1 MLGFLRWGGGDAG
14 RWSHPLRKA
23 STHKEPGK
31 TAGDENGWGSL
42 PCRIPRQQSR
52 VVARKPV
59 GVLVHAGDE
68 ESNGNDEE
76 KLDAWETLR

>member
-1 MLGFLRWGGGDAG
+1 MWGWGYAG
-14 RWSHPLRKA
+14 HPLRKA
-23 STHKEPGK
+23 PTHEEEGK

-42 PCRIPRQQSR
+42 PRRLPRRQPR

-76 KLDAWETLR
+76 KLDAWETWR